1 METPDAVE
9 LEAIKRFCLEES
21 KRKQETTERA
31 SSVKDLRLTQ
41 KQLRTELTAFLQKT
55 DKKVVALSKAD
66 CKRFGET
73 CLKNNHL
80 TLPPILRIV
89 RTNKDLTITPE
100 VIQEAIE
107 CITEDDLRDAASK
120 DAANKDSAEGKSHEI
135 RKKDIMKAAILTNL
149 RRIIRSYNESLKLLS
164 SLPRTESLY
173 DIDEADAEIA
183 EKMFKMWTTEQTIK
197 DLLKENKVVVDNTEV
212 KSKVESY
219 FIRTGLTAQRI
230 IVEGKPFRLVRRVS
244 ILKPKIG
251 IGKFEAILTE
261 TLETSK
267 DLNLN
272 TIIKNLQIQISSQPP
287 ETKSKVS
294 LCSIKEAKDDE

>member
-1 METPDAVE
+1 METPDAIE

-21 KRKQETTERA
+21 KRKQESSERE
-31 SSVKDLRLTQ
+31 SSVKELRHVQ
-41 KQLRTELTAFLQKT
+41 KQLKAELTAILQKT
-55 DKKVVALSKAD
+55 EKKVVALTKAA
-66 CKRFGET
+66 CKSYGDM

-80 TLPPILRIV
+80 SLPPILRIV

-107 CITEDDLRDAASK
+107 CITEEDLK
-120 DAANKDSAEGKSHEI
+120 DAAASASSTEN
-135 RKKDIMKAAILTNL
+135 RKKEIMKSAILTNL

-173 DIDEADAEIA
+173 DVDEADTETS
-183 EKMFKMWTTEQTIK
+183 EKMFKMWSTEQTIK
-197 DLLKENKVVVDNTEV
+197 DLLKENKVVSNNSEI
-212 KSKVESY
+212 KAKVESY

-244 ILKPKIG
+244 IQKPKIG
-251 IGKFEAILTE
+251 IGKFEAILNE

-272 TIIKNLQIQISSQPP
+272 TLIKNLQIQLTSQPP
-287 ETKSKVS
+287 ETKSVVS
-294 LCSIKEAKDDE
+294 LCSIKSETKDD